1 MSSKPVASNSS
12 PLIWLARIGRL
23 TLLKILF
30 RQVIVPKKVYEE
42 AALQKQSADAILISK
57 AVEEGWVKISEERT
71 EEAEALA
78 GVSGI
83 HSGEAEA
90 ILLAQKIGADL
101 IVDEREASATAQMF
115 EVRCIGTVAVLLLAL
130 ARDQMTLQEFK
141 ESVDSLI
148 ASGFWLTV
156 DVYNRVMEEAEII
169 SGKKD

>member
-1 MSSKPVASNSS
+1 M
-12 PLIWLARIGRL
+12 

-90 ILLAQKIGADL
+90 I
-101 IVDEREASATAQMF
+101 
-115 EVRCIGTVAVLLLAL
+115 
-130 ARDQMTLQEFK
+130 
-141 ESVDSLI
+141 
-148 ASGFWLTV
+148 
-156 DVYNRVMEEAEII
+156 
-169 SGKKD
+169 

>member
-1 MSSKPVASNSS
+1 M
-12 PLIWLARIGRL
+12 
-23 TLLKILF
+23 
-30 RQVIVPKKVYEE
+30 
-42 AALQKQSADAILISK
+42 
-57 AVEEGWVKISEERT
+57 
-71 EEAEALA
+71 
-78 GVSGI
+78 
-83 HSGEAEA
+83 
-90 ILLAQKIGADL
+90 

>member
-1 MSSKPVASNSS
+1 M
-12 PLIWLARIGRL
+12 